1 MARTALTPITTT
13 RRPYVSKSKFLQGRQ
28 CDKLLWSAYHAKH
41 LFPAVDAAQ
50 QAVFDQGHEVG
61 ALAQKMYPDGILINV
76 DPGDFAGAIRLTK
89 ENLRARR
96 PLFEAALTADG
107 GYARADILNPAG
119 VDAWDLIEVKS
130 TTSLKADVHL
140 PDLAFQAHVLAE
152 AGVKLRKCFLAHINN
167 QFVRHGPIDPQQ
179 FFTLADVTKPV
190 AVLRRDVAG
199 QLAAMQ
205 LVIAAKE
212 QPEIPIGIHCDNP
225 YMCPLHDQCW
235 AFLPDA
241 SVFTLYRGGSKAFTL
256 LQQGIQQLGK
266 IPDDFALTDN
276 QAIQRR
282 AVITGEPHVDRPALA
297 AFLGQLE
304 YPISY
309 LDFETFSTAIPLHD
323 GVRPYQQIPF
333 QYSLHVVRSAGAKPE
348 HYEFLAAG
356 SDDPR
361 PEFMRRL
368 RADLP
373 KVGSVV
379 VYNASFE
386 KARLAEGCELLPKYG
401 AWYRKVEGR
410 MVDLLLPFRGFRY
423 YHGDQQG
430 SASMKAVLP
439 VLTGRSY
446 DKLEIQEGGTASMEF
461 LRVTFGDVPEAERQR
476 VRRQLEAYCG
486 QDTEGML
493 WIVEALEQL
502 SRG

>member
-1 MARTALTPITTT
+1 
-13 RRPYVSKSKFLQGRQ
+13 
-28 CDKLLWSAYHAKH
+28 
-41 LFPAVDAAQ
+41 
-50 QAVFDQGHEVG
+50 
-61 ALAQKMYPDGILINV
+61 
-76 DPGDFAGAIRLTK
+76 
-89 ENLRARR
+89 
-96 PLFEAALTADG
+96 
-107 GYARADILNPAG
+107 
-119 VDAWDLIEVKS
+119 
-130 TTSLKADVHL
+130 
-140 PDLAFQAHVLAE
+140 
-152 AGVKLRKCFLAHINN
+152 
-167 QFVRHGPIDPQQ
+167 
-179 FFTLADVTKPV
+179 
-190 AVLRRDVAG
+190 
-199 QLAAMQ
+199 MQ

-212 QPEIPIGIHCDNP
+212 QPEIPIGIQCDNP
-225 YMCPLHDQCW
+225 YPCPLHDRCW

-256 LQQGIQQLGK
+256 LQQGVQHLGK

-276 QAIQRR
+276 QAIQRQ

-297 AFLGQLE
+297 AFLSQLE
-304 YPISY
+304 YPVSY

-348 HYEFLAAG
+348 HHEFLAAG
-356 SDDPR
+356 FDDPR

-401 AWYRKVEGR
+401 AWYRKVEAR

-446 DKLEIQEGGTASMEF
+446 ADLEIQEGGTASMEF
-461 LRVTFGDVPEAERQR
+461 LRVTFGDVTEAERQR

>member
-1 MARTALTPITTT
+1 MARTALNPSTTT
-13 RRPYVSKSKFLQGRQ
+13 KRPYVSKSKYLHGRQ
-28 CDKLLWSAYHAKH
+28 CAKLLWSAYHAKH
-41 LFPAVDAAQ
+41 LFPAMDAAQ
-50 QAVFDQGHEVG
+50 QAIFDQGHEVG
-61 ALAQKMYPDGILINV
+61 ELAQQMYPDGIQIETT
-76 DPGDFAGAIRLTK
+76 PSDFDGAIRLTK
-89 ENLRARR
+89 ENLCARR

-107 GYARADILNPAG
+107 GYARADILNPVA

-130 TTSLKADVHL
+130 TTSVKEDVHL

-179 FFTLADVTKPV
+179 FFTLEDVTKPV
-190 AVLRRDVAG
+190 AILRREVAG
-199 QLAAMQ
+199 QLAAMHA
-205 LVIAAKE
+205 VIAAKV
-212 QPEIPIGIHCDNP
+212 QPEIPIGSQCDHP
-225 YMCPLHDQCW
+225 YPCPLHDRCW

-256 LQQGIQQLGK
+256 LQQGIQQLEQ
-266 IPDDFALTDN
+266 IPDDFALTDY
-276 QAIQRR
+276 QSIQRH
-282 AVITGEPHVDRPALA
+282 AAITGELHVDRPALA
-297 AFLGQLE
+297 SFLSQLE
-304 YPISY
+304 YPVSY

-333 QYSLHVVRSAGAKPE
+333 QFSLHVVRSAEAKPE
-348 HYEFLAAG
+348 HHEFLAAG
-356 SDDPR
+356 SEDPR

-373 KVGSVV
+373 QAGSVV

-401 AWYRKVEGR
+401 AWYRKVETR

-439 VLTGRSY
+439 VLTGRGY
-446 DKLEIQEGGTASMEF
+446 DELEIQEGGTASREF
-461 LRVTFGDVPEAERQR
+461 LRVTYGDVPEAERQR
-476 VRRQLEAYCG
+476 VRRQLAAYCG
-486 QDTEGML
+486 QDTEGMI
-493 WIVEALEQL
+493 WIVEALEKL
-502 SRG
+502 CRG